1 MLQSEEHKDE
11 ELMNLLRSKV
21 KSSRDLVLIFV
32 ARKNTCDFVT
42 NMLNRVGF
50 RAAAMH
56 SDRDQKHREATL
68 ADFKDGRIPIM
79 VIILTV
85 FIFTTILKILLKP
98 CHYVSTLTCQ
108 IIVQDHLTLQ
118 VADFSEVNKRVG
130 PNKAA
135 QEGFFLIYVG
145 ENRVLQENSQ
155 KLINVQFLIRLCRCF
170 FPKKLI
176 RFAAQ
181 LFGRSEQSEF
191 LIVN

>member
-1 MLQSEEHKDE
+1 LKIWVAEVVAFYFNDFIKQHLIMLQSEDHKDE

-79 VIILTV
+79 VFILTV
-85 FIFTTILKILLKP
+85 FIFTTILKILLKH
-98 CHYVSTLTCQ
+98 CHYVSTYEET
-108 IIVQDHLTLQ
+108 IFKT
-118 VADFSEVNKRVG
+118 
-130 PNKAA
+130 
-135 QEGFFLIYVG
+135 
-145 ENRVLQENSQ
+145 
-155 KLINVQFLIRLCRCF
+155 F
-170 FPKKLI
+170 FPP
-176 RFAAQ
+176 
-181 LFGRSEQSEF
+181 GCD
-191 LIVN
+191 

>member
-1 MLQSEEHKDE
+1 MLQSEDHKDE

-108 IIVQDHLTLQ
+108 IIV
-118 VADFSEVNKRVG
+118 
-130 PNKAA
+130 
-135 QEGFFLIYVG
+135 
-145 ENRVLQENSQ
+145 
-155 KLINVQFLIRLCRCF
+155 
-170 FPKKLI
+170 
-176 RFAAQ
+176 
-181 LFGRSEQSEF
+181 
-191 LIVN
+191 

>member
-1 MLQSEEHKDE
+1 MAFNNVFFFLLQVRQLANDFSNKPIHIQLGLGGDSGLTANEQIKQHLILLQSEEHKDE

-79 VIILTV
+79 VIIMSCTV
-85 FIFTTILKILLKP
+85 FFFTKILK
-98 CHYVSTLTCQ
+98 
-108 IIVQDHLTLQ
+108 TLQ
-118 VADFSEVNKRVG
+118 
-130 PNKAA
+130 
-135 QEGFFLIYVG
+135 FFLSLYKYQ
-145 ENRVLQENSQ
+145 RP
-155 KLINVQFLIRLCRCF
+155 FL
-170 FPKKLI
+170 
-176 RFAAQ
+176 
-181 LFGRSEQSEF
+181 
-191 LIVN
+191 